1 MECYG
6 FKSEDRPR
14 NYFPLPNAV
23 FYLGLTTGALAV
35 YAYLLF
41 CEDRKTHKCYPSYK
55 TIGKAVGMSANTVRK
70 YVYELLEKELIE
82 VEPTKV
88 YTKTGRVWNGNL
100 MYRILPIQQ
109 AVDCYNE
116 SQLWAF

>member
-1 MECYG
+1 MECYE
-6 FKSEDRPR
+6 FKNKDKPK
-14 NYFPLPNAV
+14 NFFPLPNAV
-23 FYLGLTTGALAV
+23 FYLGLSTGALAV

-41 CEDRKTHKCYPSYK
+41 CEDRKPHKCYPSYK
-55 TIGKAVGMSANTVRK
+55 AIGRAVEMSVNTVRK
-70 YVYELLEKELIE
+70 YVSELLEKELIE

-116 SQLWAF
+116 SQLWGF

>member
-1 MECYG
+1 
-6 FKSEDRPR
+6 
-14 NYFPLPNAV
+14 
-23 FYLGLTTGALAV
+23 
-35 YAYLLF
+35 
-41 CEDRKTHKCYPSYK
+41 
-55 TIGKAVGMSANTVRK
+55 MSVNTVRK
-70 YVYELLEKELIE
+70 YVSELLEKELIE

-116 SQLWAF
+116 SQLWGF